1 MKKIMAVVT
10 AVLFVSAL
18 MVVNM
23 AFADE
28 AMNKAAEG
36 AVDKAAAP
44 MSDTAKDGAEVSKK
58 AKEKSKEAK
67 MEKKKKKG
75 KKSKKSKKSKRK
87 S

>member
-1 MKKIMAVVT
+1 MKKIMTVVT

-44 MSDTAKDGAEVSKK
+44 MSDNAKDGTEVSKD
-58 AKEKSKEAK
+58 AKEKGKEAK
-67 MEKKKKKG
+67 MEKKEKKEKKG
-75 KKSKKSKKSKRK
+75 KKSKKKS
-87 S
+87 